1 MNHDLDSIG
10 SLGKSEFQIFK
21 DEWRARNSPLNII
34 YFRSRTSTE
43 LQRRCSTLLTVI
55 EREINGTEPEK
66 SQKRGAGDK
75 KKTES
80 GAKKAKKEAA

>member
-1 MNHDLDSIG
+1 MNHVSDLTGSSGKYYIIG
-10 SLGKSEFQIFK
+10 FL
-21 DEWRARNSPLNII
+21 LNIV
-34 YFRSRTSTE
+34 FRSRTSTE

-75 KKTES
+75 KKAES

>member
-1 MNHDLDSIG
+1 MNHVSDLTGSSGKYSLLPIG
-10 SLGKSEFQIFK
+10 SLM
-21 DEWRARNSPLNII
+21 NIV
-34 YFRSRTSTE
+34 FRSRTSTE

-75 KKTES
+75 KKAES

>member
-1 MNHDLDSIG
+1 MLIVDSPITT
-10 SLGKSEFQIFK
+10 FYI
-21 DEWRARNSPLNII
+21 
-34 YFRSRTSTE
+34 RSRTSTE

-75 KKTES
+75 KKAEG
-80 GAKKAKKEAA
+80 GAKKAKKEAV